1 MRLKLVMMAL
11 ALAAC
16 GSGVPGEVET
26 MMTEQ
31 RALTAEA
38 LNFDQKANASY
49 ADGMGFLA
57 DAIRKNDA
65 AQVKLTA
72 TAMNDVRK
80 AALADELDAHAGV
93 LRSLREMA
101 QAQREREVGVDPEQA
116 NAAIHKSADDLRF
129 ALNYIAKVELPGVDR
144 AAFMDRLDQVI
155 ASSEAR

>member
-1 MRLKLVMMAL
+1 MRLKLVVMAL

-57 DAIRKNDA
+57 DAIRQNDA

-72 TAMNDVRK
+72 AAMDDGKK

-93 LRSLREMA
+93 LRSLREMGR
-101 QAQREREVGVDPEQA
+101 AQRELELGADPEHA
-116 NAAIHKSADDLRF
+116 NDVYQEAAGDLRF
-129 ALNYIAKVELPGVDR
+129 ALNYISKVDLPGVDR
-144 AAFMDRLDQVI
+144 AALMEQLDQAMAAPNVQ
-155 ASSEAR
+155 